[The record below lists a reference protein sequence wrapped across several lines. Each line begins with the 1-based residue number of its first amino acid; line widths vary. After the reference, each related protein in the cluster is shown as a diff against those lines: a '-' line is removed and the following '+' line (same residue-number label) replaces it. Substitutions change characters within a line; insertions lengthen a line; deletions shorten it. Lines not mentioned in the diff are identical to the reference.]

1 MTSEVDVR
9 VHLETPGWAITAG
22 LAVPREPASLEVWL
36 PFLQA
41 IASQIAAKARAASDA
56 SGRPVSCSNGC
67 GGCCRQPVSISLIE
81 ARALANLVAQMPE
94 PRRQEVR
101 RRFAE
106 GQARLAQSGV
116 LAGDHSAPAPEFPLA
131 TTASQRLIAAWF
143 ALQIVCPFLEDESCS
158 IYEDRPLICRE
169 HMVTTPASACSRPFR
184 EAVDWIE
191 LRVRI
196 ADALVRATAKLA
208 GLPAVTV
215 PLMTSLS
222 LEAGAAASLS
232 RPHDPREMLEV
243 LLGEIGEW
251 RIEPAS

>member
-1 MTSEVDVR
+1 MTQDVDVR
-9 VHLETPGWAITAG
+9 IHLETPGWAIAAG
-22 LAVPREPASLEVWL
+22 LTVPGEPASLEIWL
-36 PFLQA
+36 PLVQA
-41 IASQIAAKARAASDA
+41 IASQIAARARDSSETA
-56 SGRPVSCSNGC
+56 GRPVSCSNGC
-67 GGCCRQPVSISLIE
+67 GACCRQPVSVSLIE
-81 ARALANLVAQMPE
+81 AQALANLVAQMPA
-94 PRRQEVR
+94 PRQREVR

-116 LAGDHSAPAPEFPLA
+116 LTGDHSAPAPEFPLA
-131 TTASQRLIAAWF
+131 RTASQRLIAAWF

-169 HMVTTPASACSRPFR
+169 HMVTTPAGACSRPFR

-191 LRVRI
+191 LPVRI

-251 RIEPAS
+251 RIEPAE